1 MNVEGY
7 AWAHIA
13 RYNINMKATRN
24 DILKGK
30 KFSEMTGKLH
40 LPCPHSS
47 RSGVSVHVVIKDGIC
62 YRSEVCM
69 VLDCRYNKY
78 QSDVERIIS
87 ITW

>member
-1 MNVEGY
+1 
-7 AWAHIA
+7 
-13 RYNINMKATRN
+13 MKAAKHDVLRT
-24 DILKGK
+24 K

-40 LPCPHSS
+40 MPCPHAD
-47 RSGVSVHVVIKDGIC
+47 RSGVTVHVVIKDGIC